1 MTFDTP
7 NPLGLKLDT
16 SLRVLGFHRDP
27 SGGKM
32 PAEASGWLRN
42 GDILSSV
49 NGVRVEGF
57 TLHSVTLLVA
67 KAEVPKRLTF
77 ISATGNR
84 EEEMAGVYDG
94 PSGIH
99 GHEGSVD
106 LATLAGG
113 LGLGSVPFLQ
123 AMFGGQTSCTAAPL
137 VFADPSHG
145 CAAYKNANAAFGS
158 IVVVERGLCTF
169 SDKAAI
175 AQGNSAVGLIVLNDG
190 DGEYVRMPIDPKEEE
205 RLYLTLPV
213 VMVDA
218 GSGANTLRVML
229 TGSSERVG
237 GGGGVTAG
245 ALKAAT
251 RGSSQFGS
259 SKEGGVSK
267 VLGGVQA
274 RLARRGQSCK
284 PYKKKS
290 DEKVGEKKSKKE
302 KGAGIQDTE
311 TSGFTLGD
319 PLASGGE
326 LLLFPPGTPLG
337 GGGHPST
344 LPLKPPSQLRGKQDN
359 PARQAQ
365 PQHRHR
371 HSEGY
376 YREGEGG
383 FSEDSALMQGAGS
396 RAARDLAAAAAESA
410 AKWDEEARETEGSE
424 GGELASQEDVQAA
437 ALLERARRGSSLRL
451 EYVRATFGGPLPQGR
466 IAIVAAIPAD
476 ACAPLAGPPGGYKGA
491 AVLVVRGLCGFSIK
505 ASYVAA
511 AGGLAMV
518 AINNDVGLFPM
529 GGEGSSGAPS
539 SSTDLNGSGGVGAV
553 LPVPSVMVSMSGGT
567 SLRAALLDSTQPFGM
582 DKVVD
587 SQPLAQQSGHLHGGI
602 IPASGAHP
610 ESQKGPSLTFIG
622 NADSFPAW
630 EELNGLASPSSW
642 SEDAV
647 ARKKTYQRLA
657 RLHHPDKSTGSQERF
672 TLLAFLYKRANAHY
686 DPGSEPNFVNEL

>member
-1 MTFDTP
+1 MAITVSTFFLFSVFLFPALCEEFTVTFDTP

-57 TLHSVTLLVA
+57 TMHSVTLLVA

-77 ISATGNR
+77 TSATGNR

-123 AMFGGQTSCTAAPL
+123 AMFGGQTSCTTAPL

-158 IVVVERGLCTF
+158 IMVVERGLCTF

-190 DGEYVRMPIDPKEEE
+190 DGEYVRMPIDPMEEE

-290 DEKVGEKKSKKE
+290 DEKGGEKKYS
-302 KGAGIQDTE
+302 
-311 TSGFTLGD
+311 
-319 PLASGGE
+319 
-326 LLLFPPGTPLG
+326 
-337 GGGHPST
+337 
-344 LPLKPPSQLRGKQDN
+344 
-359 PARQAQ
+359 
-365 PQHRHR
+365 
-371 HSEGY
+371 
-376 YREGEGG
+376 
-383 FSEDSALMQGAGS
+383 
-396 RAARDLAAAAAESA
+396 
-410 AKWDEEARETEGSE
+410 
-424 GGELASQEDVQAA
+424 
-437 ALLERARRGSSLRL
+437 
-451 EYVRATFGGPLPQGR
+451 
-466 IAIVAAIPAD
+466 
-476 ACAPLAGPPGGYKGA
+476 
-491 AVLVVRGLCGFSIK
+491 
-505 ASYVAA
+505 
-511 AGGLAMV
+511 
-518 AINNDVGLFPM
+518 
-529 GGEGSSGAPS
+529 
-539 SSTDLNGSGGVGAV
+539 
-553 LPVPSVMVSMSGGT
+553 
-567 SLRAALLDSTQPFGM
+567 
-582 DKVVD
+582 
-587 SQPLAQQSGHLHGGI
+587 
-602 IPASGAHP
+602 
-610 ESQKGPSLTFIG
+610 
-622 NADSFPAW
+622 
-630 EELNGLASPSSW
+630 
-642 SEDAV
+642 
-647 ARKKTYQRLA
+647 
-657 RLHHPDKSTGSQERF
+657 
-672 TLLAFLYKRANAHY
+672 
-686 DPGSEPNFVNEL
+686 